1 MGPSLQR
8 ASGGRKVLTL
18 PADAEYHVCQGFGA
32 ARIVHIRRRGAAGYS
47 PVNSRWGAADNSP
60 VNSGRDVLLA
70 YTAELFVTCT
80 VSLGSTQKWPT
91 I

>member
-8 ASGGRKVLTL
+8 ASGHKVLTL
-18 PADAEYHVCQGFGA
+18 PAGAEHHICWGFGA
-32 ARIVHIRRRGAAGYS
+32 AQIVHIHGCGAAGYS
-47 PVNSRWGAADNSP
+47 PVKSGYGAADNSP
-60 VNSGRDVLLA
+60 VNSGLDMPLA
-70 YTAELFVTCT
+70 YTDEPFVTCT